1 MARLIQDPALNPVLL
16 ESFVQSHFGGITSQY
31 KLLTKMCYCQ
41 LAKSIVELI
50 KFLSMSTPL
59 SVLCYASFPLSS
71 GRL

>member
-50 KFLSMSTPL
+50 KFLSISTPL
-59 SVLCYASFPLSS
+59 SVFCYASFPLSS